1 MTAIKRISLTFA
13 IVIALLIGI
22 LPSVSYGEGVL
33 SDAQRKALVDVTV
46 KIVQEGNKS
55 RILRYSQG
63 HRMVGYNWQKIQ
75 GSKKQLTSGNV
86 NLVNDDL
93 KEIKKILM
101 ESQGVKNVEDLYK
114 MPTTLGYKCFFTGAD
129 IEDTIPF
136 DCSSLCGAVYNMT
149 VGTPYGGHAWCSGE
163 YSKDTDWFTVT
174 SDMSKREP
182 GDILWKKGHVV
193 IYLGK
198 CFSNY
203 TAEEAKNAN
212 VDQNKEYTAEAAGF
226 AGIDKSSAPLRKALL
241 DFLKKNPQYI
251 PEHPQ
256 FNGKKPTI
264 QFPEQYILD
273 TSKQV
278 LISEYK
284 PGRFTK
290 VAKYIG
296 PISAG
301 RSIDVTNLSTTNTG
315 NNFGS
320 GDDSNGDGNNTS
332 NNQTGD
338 GSITGGASHDP
349 INLPGN
355 YTAVWPKDMV
365 LEDQNLATSAGYFYK
380 GTPTYGQYV
389 GRIDLFNWLVNA
401 FADTMDWLTGFAT
414 YAIKAVFIGWA
425 GIMES
430 VMSNILNFGVTP
442 DNTGQSATIDYDIT
456 RLEKINSAGILAY
469 TVEDALVSRATLAG
483 TPQISQDTNNSSGTT
498 NGSSTNASNS
508 NNSATNNSSNASN
521 SNTNS
526 SNANQA
532 TNSAAG
538 TTTTQKPTVEVTSDI
553 DASETKKKITVEDV
567 LFNRVPVLDINF
579 FDFENAGGQKLSEGS
594 LIYKIRATIAG
605 WYTVIRNV
613 VIIGM
618 LVALIYAAIKIA
630 ISQPG
635 KKAEYKSKLIDWIV
649 GFIIVFFIHYF
660 MVAVIAFNNQIVK
673 ILDPVIQSK
682 TTVDTPKVET
692 GTNSNVTTTDDGQTS
707 LYEAIRIQAYDI
719 KATTGITAAIM
730 YMVLVFL
737 TIRFVILYAK
747 RLFVIAVLIVISP
760 LVGLLYSINKKKY
773 KIGDWASEFIYNVL
787 IQFVHVIIY
796 TAIVGFAYELT
807 KTSTFRGG
815 IIALMALAFLY
826 GAEELVKKIFGFGK
840 ASTSGSLSNSGLTQ
854 MAAFGVGKKV
864 YDKASQKYQATKK
877 KITTMNTEDTWLR
890 RFYNNDIHKNTSVT
904 QWVNKYN
911 PPEDE
916 EETEE
921 EKKKRLAQQVLNSK
935 AYKPDTKMVRG
946 LNFYRKTEY
955 IVDKNGV
962 PITPYEPV
970 DKDKS
975 NYFNTSSINT
985 RIEDAMKEE
994 KKARRAYTY
1003 DAAED
1008 FAKVVTGSFS
1018 LMASVPMLV
1027 LAPKVGIGLSA
1038 YGIHALASATG
1049 RRKIEGI
1056 KPTGVQKKWTGKK
1069 LIFAWA
1075 TAGANIGIE
1084 NMHNNMSDKLTVFET
1099 KYTKKVELLKEAR
1112 ELEDKIARDIVNI
1125 ELERKT
1131 NENPFDTQNEKVK
1144 AANEKLE
1151 QVVRGQEKQEF
1162 EKAVDLTLLEVDK
1175 KTVEKAVK
1183 NCMLN
1188 KKDNGFTQKDIESIS
1203 KEIIGTVEKKNK
1215 NVKINSDL
1223 SEIVREEVKNRV
1235 IEVANYV
1242 VVDAKDKKK
1251 KRNIAEESGDTA
1263 TSIREKYNRKK
1274 DENLNEPQ
1282 NKTSMFGR
1290 DTSKKITVTEEKEN
1304 VTGKTTLHIKEQ
1316 NEKPRKEITVEELD
1330 KVVDDVINDMET
1342 EELIDVID
1350 AALKRKE
1357 TIDRRIEN
1365 PKLAKLMEK
1374 VQQLNNIH
1382 STFKDLTGEEMYLKY
1397 KTKDNKIHKKLDD
1410 DGKEEYQSVSEVV
1423 KGMRDYLVRYINGE
1437 A

>member
-1 MTAIKRISLTFA
+1 MTAIKRTSLTFV

-22 LPSVSYGEGVL
+22 LPSVSYGEVVL

-46 KIVQEGNKS
+46 KMVQEGNKS

-63 HRMVGYNWQKIQ
+63 HRMVGYNWQRIQ

-86 NLVNDDL
+86 NLTNADL
-93 KEIKKILM
+93 AVVKEILM
-101 ESQGVKNVEDLYK
+101 ESQGVDSVEDLYK

-163 YSKDTDWFTVT
+163 YSKSSKWFTVT

-182 GDILWKKGHVV
+182 GDILWKDGHVAV
-193 IYLGK
+193 YLGK

-203 TAEEAKNAN
+203 TAEEAQAAR
-212 VDQNKEYTAEAAGF
+212 VDQNKEYIAEAAGF
-226 AGIDKSSAPLRKALL
+226 AKIDKSSSVMRQRLLEFLR
-241 DFLKKNPQYI
+241 KNPQYI

-256 FNGKKPTI
+256 FNKQKPTL
-264 QFPEQYILD
+264 QLPED
-273 TSKQV
+273 GVMDASKQV
-278 LISEYK
+278 LITVYK
-284 PGRFTK
+284 EGRFKK

-389 GRIDLFNWLVNA
+389 GRIDLFNWLVNG
-401 FADTMDWLTGFAT
+401 FEDTMDWLTGFAT
-414 YAIKAVFIGWA
+414 YGFKAVLVGWA

-442 DNTGQSATIDYDIT
+442 DNNTEQTAVMNYDIT

-532 TNSAAG
+532 TNSTAG
-538 TTTTQKPTVEVTSDI
+538 TTTTQTPTVGTTSEI
-553 DASETKKKITVEDV
+553 DASETKKKITIEDI

-605 WYTVIRNV
+605 WYTVLRNA

-618 LVALIYAAIKIA
+618 LVALLYTAIKIA

-673 ILDPVIQSK
+673 VLDPVIQSK

-692 GTNSNVTTTDDGQTS
+692 GTNSNITTTDDGQTS
-707 LYEAIRIQAYDI
+707 LYEAIRIQAYDV
-719 KATTGITAAIM
+719 KATTGIPAAIM

-747 RLFVIAVLIVISP
+747 RLFVIAVLVVISP

-796 TAIVGFAYELT
+796 TAILGFAFELT

-815 IIALMALAFLY
+815 LIVLMALAFMY
-826 GAEELVKKIFGFGK
+826 GAEELVKKMFGFGK
-840 ASTSGSLSNSGLTQ
+840 ASTSGSLSNSAVTQ
-854 MAAFGVGKKV
+854 LAAFGM
-864 YDKASQKYQATKK
+864 AK
-877 KITTMNTEDTWLR
+877 KIYTKAAQNYQKSKVKLTTMNTEDTWLR
-890 RFYNNDIHKNTSVT
+890 RFYNNDIHKNTSVSD
-904 QWVNKYN
+904 WVNKYN
-911 PPEDE
+911 PPEDK

-921 EKKKRLAQQVLNSK
+921 ERRNRLAQKALEAK
-935 AYKPDTKMVRG
+935 AYKPNTAMVGG
-946 LNFYRKTEY
+946 LGFRKTEY

-962 PITPYEPV
+962 PIAPYEPI
-970 DKDKS
+970 DKEKG

-985 RIEDAMKEE
+985 RLEEAMKEE
-994 KKARRAYTY
+994 KKARRAYVL
-1003 DAAED
+1003 DAGED
-1008 FAKVVTGSFS
+1008 LAKTFSGSFA
-1018 LMASVPMLV
+1018 LIASVPMLV
-1027 LAPKVGIGLSA
+1027 LAPKTGLGLSA
-1038 YGIHALASATG
+1038 FGMHALASATS
-1049 RRKIEGI
+1049 RKKIEGI
-1056 KPTGVQKKWTGKK
+1056 KQTGEKKKWTGKK
-1069 LIFAWA
+1069 LVFAWA
-1075 TAGANIGIE
+1075 TAGASVGVE
-1084 NMHNNMSDKLTVFET
+1084 NMYKNMSDKLIVFET

-1125 ELERKT
+1125 ELERTK
-1131 NENPFDTQNEKVK
+1131 NPNNIDVSNEKIK
-1144 AANEKLE
+1144 SANEKLE
-1151 QVVRGQEKQEF
+1151 KVVREQEKQEF
-1162 EKAVDLTLLEVDK
+1162 DKAVDLTVLEIDK
-1175 KTVEKAVK
+1175 KLVEKAVK
-1183 NCMLN
+1183 KCMMN
-1188 KKDNGFTQKDIESIS
+1188 KEDNGFTKKDVESIS
-1203 KEIIGTVEKKNK
+1203 KELIGKVEEKYKNLK
-1215 NVKINSDL
+1215 VNSEL
-1223 SEIVREEVKNRV
+1223 SEIVREEVKERV
-1235 IEVANYV
+1235 IEVADYV

-1251 KRNIAEESGDTA
+1251 KRTIAEESGDTA
-1263 TSIREKYNRKK
+1263 ASIREKYNRKK
-1274 DENLNEPQ
+1274 DDNSNDTK
-1282 NKTSMFGR
+1282 NKTSMFGK
-1290 DTSKKITVTEEKEN
+1290 DMSKKITVTEEKDGE
-1304 VTGKTTLHIKEQ
+1304 TGKTTLHIKEQ
-1316 NEKPRKEITVEELD
+1316 NEKPKKEITVEELD
-1330 KVVDDVINDMET
+1330 KVVDDVINDMKT

-1350 AALKRKE
+1350 TALKRKE
-1357 TIDRRIEN
+1357 AIDRKVEN
-1365 PKLAKLMEK
+1365 PKLAELMKK
-1374 VQQLNNIH
+1374 VQELNNIH

-1397 KTKDNKIHKKLDD
+1397 KEKDKKIHRKLDD
-1410 DGKEEYQSVSEVV
+1410 DGNEEYQSVGEVI
-1423 KGMRDYLVRYINGE
+1423 KNMRDYLVKYINGE